1 MDVDVM
7 SVMPLRRYSFM
18 SHIIAATFENG
29 VFKPDRRPDLPPQT
43 RVRLIVEL
51 LDPTELTRREQAW
64 DALQRLW
71 DSSTINSRGQRL
83 TREQLHERR

>member
-1 MDVDVM
+1 
-7 SVMPLRRYSFM
+7 M

-29 VFKPDRRPDLPPQT
+29 VFTPDTRPDLPSQT
-43 RVRLIVEL
+43 RVRLIVEP
-51 LDPTELTRREQAW
+51 LDPTELTQRDQAW

-71 DSSTINSRGQRL
+71 QSSTIHSHGQRM

>member
-1 MDVDVM
+1 
-7 SVMPLRRYSFM
+7 M

-29 VFKPDRRPDLPPQT
+29 VFTPDEQPDLPPQT
-43 RVRLIVEL
+43 RVRLTVEP
-51 LDPTELTRREQAW
+51 LDQTELTRRAQAW

-71 DSSTINSRGQRL
+71 ESSTINSHGQRL

>member
-1 MDVDVM
+1 
-7 SVMPLRRYSFM
+7 M

-29 VFKPDRRPDLPPQT
+29 VFTPDERPDLPPQA
-43 RVRLIVEL
+43 RVRLIVEP
-51 LDPTELTRREQAW
+51 LDPAELTRRDQAW

-71 DSSTINSRGQRL
+71 ESSKINSHGQRM